1 MSNLRRPQALPEKQI
16 RSISG
21 RSYHVGKLTVLEYLT
36 LDGVMEAPETWQ
48 FPYLSDD
55 VMDDVRAGLHQL
67 EGLLLGRVTYEIFAA
82 HWPLQTNNEFGV
94 ADKLNS
100 VPKFVVSSTLEKAE
114 WNNSTLIREDPTG
127 AISALKQQAGGM
139 IGIVGSAAL
148 VQSLMQA
155 GLIDEYR
162 LLVHPVIVGSGKRLF
177 HDGMNTTA
185 LRLVESRAYRAGV
198 VRLTYQ
204 PDQNETA
211 PM

>member
-1 MSNLRRPQALPEKQI
+1 M
-16 RSISG
+16 
-21 RSYHVGKLTVLEYLT
+21 GKLTVLEYLT

-204 PDQNETA
+204 PDQNGTA

>member
-1 MSNLRRPQALPEKQI
+1 
-16 RSISG
+16 
-21 RSYHVGKLTVLEYLT
+21 
-36 LDGVMEAPETWQ
+36 
-48 FPYLSDD
+48 
-55 VMDDVRAGLHQL
+55 
-67 EGLLLGRVTYEIFAA
+67 
-82 HWPLQTNNEFGV
+82 
-94 ADKLNS
+94 
-100 VPKFVVSSTLEKAE
+100 
-114 WNNSTLIREDPTG
+114 
-127 AISALKQQAGGM
+127 M